1 MVLGLPPIGC
11 LPVQM
16 TFARQKQNERRCI
29 DKQNSDSQEYN
40 EKLKKSLTDI
50 QSNLTGSVIF
60 YADIYAAI
68 LDMATNPQSYGNVTL
83 SSFTTCTLRFAINQ
97 ALLAFCSVFFFFLLN
112 AFC

>member
-40 EKLKKSLTDI
+40 QKLKKSLTDI
-50 QSNLTGSVIF
+50 QSNLTGGVIF
-60 YADIYAAI
+60 YADIYGTI
-68 LDMATNPQSYGNVTL
+68 LDMATNPQSYGNVPL
-83 SSFTTCTLRFAINQ
+83 SFIPGTLRFAISQ
-97 ALLAFCSVFFFFLLN
+97 ALLAF
-112 AFC
+112 